1 MQHTTFNLPEHSK
14 ITVILLLF
22 LWGTVFSVKGQEV
35 LLEQLKTTID
45 KSPEF
50 DQVKINKI
58 EDLRKSLQRTGT
70 KNLYDR
76 YEYNHQLFQEYK
88 LFNQDSAYAYGNK
101 TRDLAI
107 LLDSLPLISNAVID
121 LADVTVS
128 AGMYKETLD
137 LLEKVEPEKVAPN
150 QRSLYYG
157 LMGRVYSEMAEYS
170 SLNHYSSRYNDLASQ
185 YRKKALELTEEG
197 TFFHAF
203 LQAFIHYQEGD
214 TGLSL
219 QEFNKL
225 IQQDLMPREEALVHY
240 LLGDLYEKTG
250 RYQLAIEHFTRAAI
264 IDVKTSTKE
273 TLAII
278 RLSELLFK
286 SDDLKNA
293 SFFIQ
298 KANRD
303 AAFYGAQH
311 RKIQVGA
318 ILPLI
323 EEKVITRIEEQRQRL
338 YRQNILMGF
347 LLLFVLSLAVV
358 IYLQVRRLQAARKD
372 ILRAHEN
379 LQQVNRQIRSV
390 NQEIQSKNL
399 ELKNLND
406 KLLEANKIKEEYI
419 GFFFSRDADLFEKFG
434 EFKTK
439 LEKDL
444 QNENLQKA
452 KYTLGN
458 YDLKREKEKLL
469 RSFDEAFIK
478 LFPNFIKEFNS
489 LLKDEEQIK
498 LKKGQILN
506 KELRIFALMRL
517 GINHNEIIAQIL
529 GYSVNSIYA
538 YKTKIRK
545 KSVLDKQDFDR
556 KLLENTT
563 LKL

>member
-1 MQHTTFNLPEHSK
+1 MQLKDFLLPSSFRITAIFILIFCCFNQALS
-14 ITVILLLF
+14 
-22 LWGTVFSVKGQEV
+22 GQEV
-35 LLEQLKTTID
+35 LLEQLKITIE
-45 KSPEF
+45 KSSEF
-50 DQVKINKI
+50 DRVKISKI
-58 EDLRKSLQRTGT
+58 NGLKEALKETG
-70 KNLYDR
+70 KNELIAR
-76 YEYNHQLFQEYK
+76 YKYNHQLFEEYK
-88 LFNQDSAYAYGNK
+88 LFNQDSAYSYGYK
-101 TRDLAI
+101 TRNLAVQ
-107 LLDSLPLISNAVID
+107 LDSFPLISKAAID
-121 LADVTVS
+121 LAEVTVS

-137 LLEKVEPEKVAPN
+137 LLEKIEPDKVAPN

-157 LMGRVYSEMAEYS
+157 LMGRVYSEMAEFS
-170 SLNHYSSRYNDLASQ
+170 SLNHYSLKYNNLASEF
-185 YRKKALELTEEG
+185 RKKALYLTEEG
-197 TFFHAF
+197 TFFHSF
-203 LQAFIHYQEGD
+203 LQAFIHYQEGEVD
-214 TGLSL
+214 LAL
-219 QEFNKL
+219 QEFNSL
-225 IQQDLMPREEALVHY
+225 LQWDLMPREEALVHY
-240 LLGDLYEKTG
+240 FLGDIYEKTD
-250 RYQLAIEHFTRAAI
+250 RDQLAIEHFTQAAI

-278 RLSELLFK
+278 HLSELLFK

-347 LLLFVLSLAVV
+347 LLLFVLGLAVV
-358 IYLQVRRLQAARKD
+358 IYLQVRRLKAARKD
-372 ILRAHEN
+372 ILKAHEN

-390 NQEIQSKNL
+390 NQDIQSKNL
-399 ELKNLND
+399 ELKKLND

-419 GFFFSRDADLFEKFG
+419 GFFFSRDADLFEKFR
-434 EFKTK
+434 EFQKK

-444 QNENLQKA
+444 KSDNVDKA
-452 KYTLGN
+452 RYTIAN

-469 RSFDEAFIK
+469 QNFDEAFIK

-489 LLKDEEQIK
+489 LLKPEEQIK

-506 KELRIFALMRL
+506 KELRIFALIRL
-517 GINHNEIIAQIL
+517 GINHNDVIAQIL

-545 KSVLDKQDFDR
+545 KSILDKQDFDQ